1 MEPQILHIL
10 EIIIFFLTFPFV
22 FMAFN
27 AFDLSK
33 FFKKAMIWQIQI
45 IYIFSAI
52 IFTYLFTKAI
62 INLIYLSGS
71 LLS

>member
-1 MEPQILHIL
+1 MDPQILHIL
-10 EIIIFFLTFPFV
+10 EVVIFFITFPFV

-27 AFDLSK
+27 AIDLSR
-33 FFKKAMIWQIQI
+33 FFKKGFIWQIQI
-45 IYIFSAI
+45 LYILSTI

-71 LLS
+71 LF

>member
-1 MEPQILHIL
+1 MELYTLHIL
-10 EIIIFFLTFPFV
+10 EILIFFLSFPFV

-27 AFDLSK
+27 AIDLSH
-33 FFKKAMIWQIQI
+33 FFKKGFVWQIQI
-45 IYIFSAI
+45 LYILSTI